1 MLLLISKS
9 RLRSEL
15 YIMQNI
21 KCKLHSVPTCRARLG
36 LRKGLRIIFAMFLL
50 PTVYKLC
57 SRKVSPHC
65 SVNSVPK
72 SSASLATMAET
83 TGWPSCCETAQLA
96 TFPGDPCKYHQLLP
110 ATVTL
115 VNYHSHPD
123 LTAGQAPQSLRYQG
137 LGDTRRQPS
146 KQTSPDGRL
155 II

>member
-1 MLLLISKS
+1 M
-9 RLRSEL
+9 
-15 YIMQNI
+15 
-21 KCKLHSVPTCRARLG
+21 
-36 LRKGLRIIFAMFLL
+36 L

-146 KQTSPDGRL
+146 KQTSPDKRL
-155 II
+155 IISPFPDFWTVIMIKSIFLAFVVTALSGARVSSFTRNELAELPLGW